1 MKLLSD
7 FDGVLT
13 DPSGEARRVRELF
26 DADLLAARPG
36 RESETR
42 ATVATAE
49 AACDAAPHAHGWSWE
64 GRITAYVNEDP
75 FVRVNGIAARLDLD
89 ADAGAPGPA
98 ALREAL
104 RGRGRKDVRDAAQAA
119 YVGMTRET
127 AAGKIHPL
135 DPAVADLFGAL
146 LGRGAEIVV
155 VSNSRTDRIL
165 QLLRGAGLAPV
176 GHGEG
181 DGPLRVRGDAKKFVL
196 GSSAELRRSFAAGPY
211 EVHVDRPHYEQI
223 LREEMPMAVMGD
235 VFSLDLALPLHL
247 GRTGD
252 RVLRDTKLLLRRQP
266 YSPAWPA
273 AYLAADPAI
282 RWAAV
287 DRLAEVPALLR
298 R

>member
-26 DADLLAARPG
+26 DADLAAARPG

-42 ATVATAE
+42 ATVAAAE
-49 AACDAAPHAHGWSWE
+49 ATCDAAPHAHGWSWE

-98 ALREAL
+98 TLRDALRA
-104 RGRGRKDVRDAAQAA
+104 RGRKDFRDAAQAS
-119 YVGMTRET
+119 YVGMTQET

-135 DPAVADLFGAL
+135 DPVVGELFRGL
-146 LGRGAEIVV
+146 MGRGVEIVV

-196 GSSAELRRSFAAGPY
+196 GADAAARRAFAAGRY
-211 EVHVDRPHYEQI
+211 EIHVDRPHYETI
-223 LREEMPMAVMGD
+223 LREERPDFVMGD

-252 RVLRDTKLLLRRQP
+252 RVLRDVKLLLRRQA
-266 YSPAWPA
+266 YSPEWPA

-287 DRLAEVPALLR
+287 DRLADVPVLMR